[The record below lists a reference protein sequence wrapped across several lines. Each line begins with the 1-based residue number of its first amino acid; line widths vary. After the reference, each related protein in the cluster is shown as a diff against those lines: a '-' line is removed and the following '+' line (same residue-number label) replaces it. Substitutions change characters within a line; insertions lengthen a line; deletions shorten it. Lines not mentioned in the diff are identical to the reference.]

1 MDTGLLL
8 AQAVNGLQLGLLL
21 FLIASGLTLV
31 FGIMDLVN
39 LAHGSFYMLGAF
51 IGATV
56 AAWTGSLLLGV
67 LLALPAV
74 AVIALAVEVGVIH
87 RLYRRGHLDQVLATF
102 GLILCFDAAT
112 LYLWG
117 PAGLSLALPEALRGR
132 LALGPVELPVWRL
145 VIIAAGLTA
154 AIGLW
159 LLITRTRVGMQ
170 IRAGASDR
178 VMAEALGIRVGM
190 IFALVFALGAA
201 LAGLAGVLITPVTE
215 ASVGMGNDIIITAFV
230 VIIIGGIGSVVGSFV
245 AALIVGLVDTLG
257 RSFLD
262 GAMALVVPG
271 EAAETAGPAVASM
284 LIYLLMAAILAVRPA
299 GLFPPVSR

>member
-1 MDTGLLL
+1 MDTTLLI
-8 AQAVNGLQLGLLL
+8 AQVVNGVQLGLLL
-21 FLIASGLTLV
+21 FLIAAGLTLV

-39 LAHGSFYMLGAF
+39 LAHGAFYMLGAF

-56 AAWTGSLLLGV
+56 AGWTGSLLLGV
-67 LLALPAV
+67 LLALPAT
-74 AVIALAVEVGVIH
+74 ALIALVVEVGVIH

-117 PAGLSLALPEALRGR
+117 PAGLALALPEALAGR
-132 LALGPVELPVWRL
+132 VGIGAVELPVWRL
-145 VIIAAGLTA
+145 VIIGAGLLAAG
-154 AIGLW
+154 GLW
-159 LLITRTRVGMQ
+159 FLITKTRIGMQ

-178 VMAEALGIRVGM
+178 VMAEALGIRVGV
-190 IFALVFALGAA
+190 IFSLVFALGAA
-201 LAGLAGVLITPVTE
+201 LAGLAGLLITPVTE

-245 AALIVGLVDTLG
+245 AAIVVGLVDTLG

-262 GAMALVVPG
+262 GLFLLVLPG

-284 LIYLLMAAILAVRPA
+284 LIYILMAAILAVRPA